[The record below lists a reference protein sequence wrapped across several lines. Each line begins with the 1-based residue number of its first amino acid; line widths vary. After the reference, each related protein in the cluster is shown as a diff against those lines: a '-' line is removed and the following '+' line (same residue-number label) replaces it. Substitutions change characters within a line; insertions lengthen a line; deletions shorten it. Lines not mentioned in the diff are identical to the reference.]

1 MLDYRCY
8 LNTKEGQTWLKTIT
22 KEAQQHT
29 LYPPRNAWFRAFE
42 LAPLDDLKIIILGQD
57 PYHQPNQANGLAF
70 SVPKGQPLPPS
81 LKNIFKALTYDLG
94 CAMPSHGDLSAWATQ
109 GVLLLNTR
117 LTVDYG
123 KPLHARH
130 AGWTPF
136 IDDVMRQ
143 LATYP
148 KPLVFCLWG
157 KQAQTYAACVET
169 TNHLILKTSH
179 PSPLS
184 AHRGFLKA
192 QHFSKANAFLVSKG
206 RTPIEFCLK
215 DETLF
220 EL

>member
-1 MLDYRCY
+1 MLNYRRY

-22 KEAQQHT
+22 KEAEAHT
-29 LYPPRNAWFRAFE
+29 LYPPRHAWFRAFE

-57 PYHQPNQANGLAF
+57 PYHQPHQAHGLAF
-70 SVPKGQPLPPS
+70 SVPKSQPLPPS
-81 LKNIFKALTYDLG
+81 LKNIFKALSDDLG
-94 CAMPSHGDLSAWATQ
+94 CAMPSHGDLSSWATQ

-117 LTVDYG
+117 LTVDHG
-123 KPLHARH
+123 EPLHARH
-130 AGWTPF
+130 AGWAPF
-136 IDDVMRQ
+136 IHDVMRQ
-143 LATYP
+143 LADYP

-157 KQAQTYAACVET
+157 NHAQSYASYFEAS
-169 TNHLILKTSH
+169 NHLILKTSH

-184 AHRGFLKA
+184 AHRGFKTA

-220 EL
+220 